1 MDTNELFPQYWANQ
15 TEELLFAFQNATVE
29 NYKKGY
35 TGNEVGVTIWTFP
48 AALMFSLTVF
58 TTIGKRMKFISS
70 GHFIKHEPLISEEC
84 NTIPSFLIGYGT
96 ITPKTPLGKLT
107 TIFYALAG
115 IPLLFLYISTIGQIM
130 GNCFRYTYS
139 KLCR

>member
-1 MDTNELFPQYWANQ
+1 MDTNELFPQNWKNQ

-58 TTIGKRMKFISS
+58 TTIGKK
-70 GHFIKHEPLISEEC
+70 
-84 NTIPSFLIGYGT
+84 N
-96 ITPKTPLGKLT
+96 
-107 TIFYALAG
+107 A
-115 IPLLFLYISTIGQIM
+115 
-130 GNCFRYTYS
+130 N
-139 KLCR
+139 

>member
-1 MDTNELFPQYWANQ
+1 MKYREQFAEDLWIITMDTNELFPQYWANQ

-58 TTIGKRMKFISS
+58 TTIGKI
-70 GHFIKHEPLISEEC
+70 
-84 NTIPSFLIGYGT
+84 N
-96 ITPKTPLGKLT
+96 
-107 TIFYALAG
+107 A
-115 IPLLFLYISTIGQIM
+115 
-130 GNCFRYTYS
+130 NYS
-139 KLCR
+139 LKN

>member
-70 GHFIKHEPLISEEC
+70 GNFIKHEPLISEEC
-84 NTIPSFLIGYGT
+84 NTIPPF
-96 ITPKTPLGKLT
+96 
-107 TIFYALAG
+107 
-115 IPLLFLYISTIGQIM
+115 
-130 GNCFRYTYS
+130 
-139 KLCR
+139 